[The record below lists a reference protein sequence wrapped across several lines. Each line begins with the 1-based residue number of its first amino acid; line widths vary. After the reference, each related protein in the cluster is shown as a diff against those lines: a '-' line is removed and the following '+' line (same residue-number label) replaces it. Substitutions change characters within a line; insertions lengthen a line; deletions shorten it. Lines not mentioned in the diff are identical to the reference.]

1 MGETNHSKNHRNQY
15 KIATGITAVREITI
29 EGEFIM
35 EGAWFAQGVM
45 GWIPIEVGSLSS
57 NREIESY

>member
-35 EGAWFAQGVM
+35 EGAWFAQGSHGM
-45 GWIPIEVGSLSS
+45 DPHRSGITELK
-57 NREIESY
+57 